1 MKTSLSLKHLFT
13 SRTRIKLIGIL
24 FYFPKEIFYIRQLV
38 RLVNEEINSVRR
50 ELSNLKLAGF
60 LSSEWRAHRLFYQAN
75 SQSPLFTDLLTLANK
90 SNGLALSIQENLSRL
105 GSVKAVV
112 ASLSFLGGDT
122 TQKNHVDLIIVG
134 QVALKEIE
142 KLVKAEEAK
151 RNHEINYMVMEKA
164 EFQLRQ
170 HKHDPFLVDFFL
182 AYPIVIFGSLKDIA
196 N

>member
-1 MKTSLSLKHLFT
+1 MKIPLSLKHLFI
-13 SRTRIKLIGIL
+13 SQTRLKLIGVL
-24 FYFPKEIFYIRQLV
+24 FYFPKEIFYVRQLV
-38 RLVNEEINSVRR
+38 RLVDEEINSVRR
-50 ELSNLKLAGF
+50 ELSNLKLAGL

-75 SQSPLFTDLLTLANK
+75 QESPLFTDLLTLANK
-90 SNGLALSIQENLSRL
+90 TNGLAKSLEDNYSRL

-112 ASLSFLGGDT
+112 AGLSYLYGDAS
-122 TQKNHVDLIIVG
+122 QKNSVDLIVIG

-142 KLVKAEEAK
+142 KLIKTEETK
-151 RNHEINYMVMEKA
+151 RNCEINYMVMEKT

-182 AYPIVIFGSLKDIA
+182 AYPVVIFGDLKAIA